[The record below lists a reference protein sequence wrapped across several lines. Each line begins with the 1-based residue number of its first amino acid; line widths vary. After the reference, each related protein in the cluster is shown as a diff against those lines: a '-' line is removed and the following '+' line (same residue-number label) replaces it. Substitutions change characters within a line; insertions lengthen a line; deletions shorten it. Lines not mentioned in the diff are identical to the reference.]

1 MLNIKKVLDTHYD
14 LASHIRSFSG
24 NISELCDNLNGYDFN
39 GECFTFT
46 YDGIE
51 FIVSLSY
58 NKKELYLSHNVY
70 VQNLK
75 LDINTL
81 QNLDE
86 LNSLP
91 NDKLFY

>member
-1 MLNIKKVLDTHYD
+1 MLNIKKVLDTHHE
-14 LASHIRSFSG
+14 LASRIRSFSG
-24 NISELCDNLNGYDFN
+24 NISELCDNLKGYDFN

-58 NKKELYLSHNVY
+58 NKKELYLGRHVY
-70 VQNLK
+70 VQNLE

-91 NDKLFY
+91 SDKLFY

>member
-24 NISELCDNLNGYDFN
+24 NISELCDNLKGYDFN